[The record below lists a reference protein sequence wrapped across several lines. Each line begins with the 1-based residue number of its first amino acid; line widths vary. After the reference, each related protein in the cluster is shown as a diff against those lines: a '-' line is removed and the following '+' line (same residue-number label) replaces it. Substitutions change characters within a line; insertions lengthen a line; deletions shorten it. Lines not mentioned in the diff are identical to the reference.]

1 MTKFRIVVKFKNGQM
16 AETTRHTEE
25 GMENAVEACKADV
38 DVEGVNV
45 FKETCIVR
53 DFA

>member
-1 MTKFRIVVKFKNGQM
+1 MTKFRILVKFKNGQL
-16 AETTRHTEE
+16 AETFRHTEK
-25 GMENAVEACKADV
+25 GMERAVEQCREDADV
-38 DVEGVNV
+38 LGVNV